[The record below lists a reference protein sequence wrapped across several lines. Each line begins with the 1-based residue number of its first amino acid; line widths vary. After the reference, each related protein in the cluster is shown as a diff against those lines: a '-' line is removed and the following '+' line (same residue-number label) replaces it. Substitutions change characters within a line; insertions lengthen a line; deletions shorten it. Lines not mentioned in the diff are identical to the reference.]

1 MGKWEESY
9 SYVPSGTT
17 LGELFK
23 MPFHS
28 LAKAHQLIEEDGALF
43 DDNGGSASTEKGM
56 GHFPGLCSVL
66 MLRLLDLPVP
76 DSIQV
81 GAQVIPGRMELIQAA
96 LWAQIASWSAQVQLR
111 TGAEPVKDWAEFI
124 DGSSHLWSPSQWDGF
139 PGDWYQ
145 ILGIDPEDWTLD
157 QLAANHGRSVMERL
171 DAYDLGDLDIEV
183 NIERA
188 WLAAVRGELREAL
201 EFLRRAESDLLTT
214 GWPDYQES
222 DDHSH
227 LLLYTW
233 SAVNGL
239 PAEWFRMIGEI
250 RTFIYDLLP
259 DPTQSALARVERSE
273 LAISATM
280 EAAVRQI
287 QDSMLTISDMVVAD
301 IAQHESDSTESINRR
316 LDAISDRLPPAS
328 DVAELRHQF
337 ARNQRLLLRSYAE
350 DIEETSR
357 RLAVTLDYWG
367 RMDERSQQDI
377 VTAET
382 FFSKVAG
389 MDSGMLSPAC
399 IGMGYARACE
409 REKEISGAG
418 LAHEMHDELTSLRNN
433 AAHTEEFTVAHLIRL
448 RKLALESVLPILTKK
463 GGL

>member
-17 LGELFK
+17 TIELFK
-23 MPFHS
+23 MPLHS

-43 DDNGGSASTEKGM
+43 DDSGDSVSTEKGM
-56 GHFPGLCSVL
+56 GHFPNLCWVIL
-66 MLRLLDLPVP
+66 LRPLDPPFP

-81 GAQVIPGRMELIQAA
+81 GAQVIPGRMQLIQTA
-96 LWAQIASWSAQVQLR
+96 LWAQIASWCAQVQLR
-111 TGAEPVKDWAEFI
+111 TGAEPVKDWAKFI
-124 DGSSHLWSPSQWDGF
+124 DESSYLWSSSQWDGF
-139 PGDWYQ
+139 PGDSYE

-214 GWPDYQES
+214 SWPDYQES

-233 SAVNGL
+233 STDKGL
-239 PAEWFRMIGEI
+239 PAEWSRMIGEI

-259 DPTQSALARVERSE
+259 DPTQSALVRVERSE

-280 EAAVRQI
+280 EATVRRI
-287 QDSMLTISDMVVAD
+287 QDSMLTIGSMVVAD
-301 IAQHESDSTESINRR
+301 IAQRDSDSTESINRR
-316 LDAISDRLPPAS
+316 LDAISDRLPMAS
-328 DVAELRHQF
+328 DVAELQHQF

-350 DIEETSR
+350 DIEEMSR

-367 RMDERSQQDI
+367 RMDALSQQDI

-389 MDSGMLSPAC
+389 MDEGMLSPAC
-399 IGMGYARACE
+399 IGIGYARACE
-409 REKEISGAG
+409 REKEVSGAW
-418 LAHEMHDELTSLRNN
+418 LAEEMYEELTSLRND
-433 AAHTEEFTVAHLIRL
+433 AAHAKEFTVDHLIRL
-448 RKLALESVLPILTKK
+448 RQLALESVLPILTKK

>member
-1 MGKWEESY
+1 MGTWEESY

-17 LGELFK
+17 SGELFK
-23 MPFHS
+23 MPLHS

-43 DDNGGSASTEKGM
+43 DDGDGFAGTEKGM
-56 GHFPGLCSVL
+56 GHSPNLCWVIL
-66 MLRLLDLPVP
+66 LRLLDAPFA
-76 DSIQV
+76 DM
-81 GAQVIPGRMELIQAA
+81 GAQMIPGRMELIQTA
-96 LWAQIASWSAQVQLR
+96 LWAQIASWCAQVQLR
-111 TGAEPVKDWAEFI
+111 TGAEPVKDWAKFI
-124 DGSSHLWSPSQWDGF
+124 DESSYLWSSSQWEGF
-139 PGDWYQ
+139 PGDSYE

-157 QLAANHGRSVMERL
+157 QLAANHGRSIMERL

-188 WLAAVRGELREAL
+188 WLSAVRGELRESL

-214 GWPDYQES
+214 SWPGYQES

-233 SAVNGL
+233 SADKGL
-239 PAEWFRMIGEI
+239 PAEWSRVIGEI

-280 EAAVRQI
+280 EATVRQF
-287 QDSMLTISDMVVAD
+287 QDSMLTIGGMVVAELT
-301 IAQHESDSTESINRR
+301 QHESDSTESINRR
-316 LDAISDRLPPAS
+316 LDAISDRLPTAS
-328 DVAELRHQF
+328 DVAELQHQF
-337 ARNQRLLLRSYAE
+337 ARSQRRLLRSYAE
-350 DIEETSR
+350 EFEETSR
-357 RLAVTLDYWG
+357 RLAATLDYWG
-367 RMDERSQQDI
+367 RMAELSQQDI

-399 IGMGYARACE
+399 IGMGYARAYE
-409 REKEISGAG
+409 REKEVSNAW
-418 LAHEMHDELTSLRNN
+418 LAQEMYEELTSLRNN
-433 AAHTEEFTVAHLIRL
+433 AAHTEEFTVAHLNQL
-448 RKLALESVLPILTKK
+448 RKLVLESVLPILTKK